1 MGNKSKIYFYMKKD
15 RSDWTV
21 RKVTFAEAEE
31 LDNEYYASLSEVERL
46 EILMDLRSMLDPGR
60 ERIELVVF
68 KRHIHESN
76 EI

>member
-1 MGNKSKIYFYMKKD
+1 MKKD

-31 LDNEYYASLSEVERL
+31 LDDQYYGSLTEAERL
-46 EILMDLRSMLDPGR
+46 EILMDLRSMFVAE
-60 ERIELVVF
+60 ERIAPVVF
-68 KRHIHESN
+68 KRHIHQSD